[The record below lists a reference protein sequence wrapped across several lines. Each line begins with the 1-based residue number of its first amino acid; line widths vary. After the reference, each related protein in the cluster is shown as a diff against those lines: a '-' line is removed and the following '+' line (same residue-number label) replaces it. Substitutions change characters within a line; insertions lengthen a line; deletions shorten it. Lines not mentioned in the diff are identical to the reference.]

1 MINESYYWKK
11 ELYKIYRLIAKLIA
25 SKKMKEESYYI
36 IEKGIFLAAY
46 IIRKLREARK
56 FPKEIFER
64 RIPLTRWNRKADSKI
79 ELFNNHRFDELYN
92 LENSYKYEVNYEYL
106 INQIIHS
113 FSFYILADKSGS
125 LNGFLINSDK
135 SKNSALYLVL
145 IEQFL
150 FLILLISEGDL
161 TSALYER
168 QRIVDSQLNLTGERE
183 MELISGNYE
192 YPAEINL
199 DFIVQDTM
207 RGQVYKRKRVN
218 INGV

>member
-11 ELYKIYRLIAKLIA
+11 ELYKIYRRIAILIA
-25 SKKMKEESYYI
+25 SKEKKEESYYI
-36 IEKGIFLAAY
+36 IEKGIFLASY
-46 IIRKLREARK
+46 IIRKLREGRK

-64 RIPLTRWNRKADSKI
+64 RIPLTRFNRKEDSNI

-92 LENSYKYEVNYEYL
+92 LENSYKHEVNYEYL
-106 INQIIHS
+106 VNQIIHS
-113 FSFYILADKSGS
+113 FSFSILVDEFGS
-125 LNGFLINSDK
+125 LNGFLINSDR
-135 SKNSALYLVL
+135 SKNSTLYLVL

-168 QRIVDSQLNLTGERE
+168 QKIVDSQLNLIGKRE
-183 MELISGNYE
+183 IELISGNYE
-192 YPAEINL
+192 YPAEVNL

-207 RGQVYKRKRVN
+207 RGQIYKRKRA
-218 INGV
+218 